1 VNELHA
7 GRYQSLVQLARLGWS
22 DEVGVGRQGCCTY
35 LLYQSCVVDQWKI
48 NATAAMSTWIPAI
61 TLPIAGGDHYRGRC
75 AYSTLNGQNL
85 PMHGLYDEDFV
96 GYKIASSAELDAAL
110 REAVVAV
117 DANVLLDLY
126 RFRPQTSQDLIKTL
140 RSLGDRLVVPHQA
153 LREFWR
159 RRKRSQDSPGA
170 ATRAATEALDK
181 SGRSIGDA
189 LDRWARAVGVGDDEV
204 SDLIARVDDFLG
216 ELKGELQDVSQDA
229 SAEQGGDLILE
240 QLEEILAGRVT
251 SSLAREEWDKC
262 VAEGN
267 RRAEAGEPP
276 GHKDADKQDSDLPEG
291 GAGDYLVW
299 YEATRYAK
307 EQDRDLLIV
316 TRDQKADWW
325 WRQNTDFIGPCP
337 ELTLEYHQLTGHRLF
352 LMRPADLLAR
362 ASVLD
367 VEVDQASSADAG
379 RVALIETATPTPG
392 DVARW
397 MRDEFDRTGS
407 LLQADAVA
415 GIEREFGPS
424 FIYINKNGNPAID
437 KRVVREFRE
446 LTEAEVVW
454 NASAPRGWRLR
465 QPGDAPSRKQDY

>member
-1 VNELHA
+1 
-7 GRYQSLVQLARLGWS
+7 
-22 DEVGVGRQGCCTY
+22 
-35 LLYQSCVVDQWKI
+35 
-48 NATAAMSTWIPAI
+48 
-61 TLPIAGGDHYRGRC
+61 
-75 AYSTLNGQNL
+75 
-85 PMHGLYDEDFV
+85 MHGLYDGDFV

-126 RFRPQTSQDLIKTL
+126 RFRPQTSRDLIKTL

-159 RRKRSQDSPGA
+159 RRQRAQDSPGGATKA
-170 ATRAATEALDK
+170 ATDALDK

-189 LDRWARAVGVGDDEV
+189 LATWARAVGVDDDEV
-204 SDLIARVDDFLG
+204 SDLIAPGRTTPWAT
-216 ELKGELQDVSQDA
+216 LKGELENVSQDA
-229 SAEQGGDLILE
+229 SAEGGGDPILE

-251 SSLAREEWDKC
+251 SPLAPEEWAEC
-262 VAEGN
+262 VAEAN
-267 RRAEAGEPP
+267 RRIEAEEPP
-276 GHKDADKQDSDLPEG
+276 GYMDADKQDGDLPEG

-316 TRDQKADWW
+316 TRDQKEDWW
-325 WRQNTDFIGPCP
+325 WRQKTDFIGPRP
-337 ELTLEYHQLTGHRLF
+337 ELTLEYHQLTGRRLF

-367 VEVDQASSADAG
+367 VEVDQASSADAE
-379 RVALIETATPTPG
+379 RVALIETAPPTPG

-397 MRDEFDRTGS
+397 MLDELDRTGS

-424 FIYINKNGNPAID
+424 FIYENENGNPAID
-437 KRVVREFRE
+437 QARPARVPG
-446 LTEAEVVW
+446 AY
-454 NASAPRGWRLR
+454 RGRRHLGPVGI
-465 QPGDAPSRKQDY
+465 QVAPSTARRRTQPEGRQDQVLARSLPSTNSRCRRSRV